1 MDNLLDSWGLTVA
14 TFSPL
19 VGALVMFLIPK
30 EKEYEH
36 KMIALITSL
45 WVAFVGLMLLIWFDL
60 DATEKLQYVVD
71 KSWIDAIH
79 SRYVV
84 GLDGISLPL
93 LLLTVLIVPLCIVYS
108 WNHFP
113 DPKNPKT
120 FLILILVLETGMIGT
135 FVAQDMVL
143 FFVFFEV
150 VLLPMFFMIAV
161 WGGPNRKYAS
171 LKFFLYTLFGSAL
184 MLVSFLSLFFLTG
197 AESFVFSEIADN
209 VVANAVSR
217 TAQLWIFGGMFLGF
231 GIKVPM
237 FPFHTWL
244 PDAHTEAPTVG
255 SVILAAVLLK
265 LGTYGFVR
273 IAIPLLPDA
282 AVEWAPWIGL
292 LAVIGIIY
300 GAFCCLAQTDMKRLI
315 AFSSVAH
322 MGFVMLGIS
331 TLTDFGINAAIM
343 GMVAHGLI
351 TGMLFFLAGSMKERY
366 HTLEIKRLGGLL
378 VQAPKMG
385 WVLGFCAMASLGLP
399 GLAGFW
405 GEFPAILSAY
415 NPANGLPV
423 ETFRTFMVIAA
434 LGTVL
439 AAGYL
444 LWLLQRAAF
453 GTPKEEFAKDP
464 NIHDATK
471 TEWIAWAPLLA
482 LILAIGIYPNLVFRA
497 TDAAVDASLTPCLT
511 IDADE
516 LTHEEIE
523 SVQCSEVYGLG
534 NHGSDHHTAS
544 KG

>member
-1 MDNLLDSWGLTVA
+1 MENLLDSWGLTVA

-45 WVAFVGLMLLIWFDL
+45 WVAFVGLILLIWFDL
-60 DATEKLQYVVD
+60 DATDRLQYVVD
-71 KSWIDAIH
+71 KSWIEAIH

-113 DPKNPKT
+113 DPKNPKA

-209 VVANAVSR
+209 VVAHTVSR

-366 HTLEIKRLGGLL
+366 HTLEINRLGGLL
-378 VQAPKMG
+378 IQAPKMG

-423 ETFRTFMVIAA
+423 ETFRTFMVVAA

-444 LWLLQRAAF
+444 LWLLQRSAF
-453 GTPKEEFAKDP
+453 GTPKEEFADDP
-464 NIHDATK
+464 NIHDATR

-516 LTHEEIE
+516 STHEEIE
-523 SVQCSEVYGLG
+523 SAHCSDVYGLG
-534 NHGSDHHTAS
+534 DHGSDHHAVS